1 MFCSALPV
9 SAESHP
15 ATSLRGPASTEHA
28 CPCMTA
34 VRVSVVLC
42 CAVAPGPE
50 DDRKA
55 KVAWRQEKAAEEKRL
70 AQER

>member
-1 MFCSALPV
+1 VRPVCIALCVVPQQQPGGFQV
-9 SAESHP
+9 AD
-15 ATSLRGPASTEHA
+15 AA
-28 CPCMTA
+28 
-34 VRVSVVLC
+34 VLC
-42 CAVAPGPE
+42 CAVLCCAGPE